1 MSIAGGRVPSE
12 MMPIAASRDF
22 DGVSMAAGVLSTAR
36 AVLRITPAELAD
48 AAGCAEALV
57 QSIEAGD
64 LDPTLDTLDRIANAI
79 GLEIRAGPHQ
89 PTGHYRGPEVDYDEV
104 ERLQEK
110 LAALNQLRDEL
121 GAGPPGPPTGAQPE
135 WDGQD
140 PAPGR
145 QFGSGP
151 TRTDGGGWA
160 ALIVRSARAE
170 TGVTTCQYAASAGIK
185 EDDLDRIESGELR
198 PPVGELA
205 RILDNTG
212 TGLRMRLEPYDDHDD
227 GLHLK
232 ALADP
237 ELHDR
242 RMRRNREVFAGATG
256 PATR

>member
-1 MSIAGGRVPSE
+1 MPTTGRDEALLAV
-12 MMPIAASRDF
+12 
-22 DGVSMAAGVLSTAR
+22 GVLKTAR
-36 AVLRITPAELAD
+36 AVLAITPAELAS
-48 AAGCAEALV
+48 AAGCSETLV
-57 QSIEAGD
+57 CSIETGD
-64 LDPTLDTLDRIANAI
+64 LDPTLDTLDRIVNAV

-89 PTGHYRGPEVDYDEV
+89 PTGHYRGPGVDYDEV
-104 ERLQEK
+104 ERLREK
-110 LAALNQLRDEL
+110 LTALNRLRDEL
-121 GAGPPGPPTGAQPE
+121 GAGPPGPPTGTQPE

-160 ALIVRSARAE
+160 ALVVRSARAE
-170 TGVTTCQYAASAGIK
+170 AGVTACQYAASAGIGGA
-185 EDDLDRIESGELR
+185 DLDRIESGELR

-205 RILDNTG
+205 RILDNAG
-212 TGLRMRLEPYDDHDD
+212 TGLRVRLEPYDDHDD

-242 RMRRNREVFAGATG
+242 RMHRSREVFTAATSS
-256 PATR
+256 ATR

>member
-1 MSIAGGRVPSE
+1 
-12 MMPIAASRDF
+12 MPTTDRDEASPA
-22 DGVSMAAGVLSTAR
+22 VGVLKTAR
-36 AVLRITPAELAD
+36 AVLAITPAELAN

-57 QSIEAGD
+57 CSIETGD
-64 LDPTLDTLDRIANAI
+64 LDPTLDTLDRIVNAV

-89 PTGHYRGPEVDYDEV
+89 PTGHYRGAGVNREEV
-104 ERLQEK
+104 ERLQKK
-110 LAALNQLRDEL
+110 LTVLKRLRDEL
-121 GAGPPGPPTGAQPE
+121 GANPPGPPTGAQPN

-145 QFGSGP
+145 QFGAGP

-170 TGVTTCQYAASAGIK
+170 AGVTACQYAAAAGIG
-185 EDDLDRIESGELR
+185 EADLDRIESGELR

-205 RILDNTG
+205 RILDNAG
-212 TGLRMRLEPYDDHDD
+212 SGLRIRLEPYDDHDD

-237 ELHDR
+237 ELHER
-242 RMRRNREVFAGATG
+242 RMRRGREVFAGAIG
-256 PATR
+256 PTDR